1 MDEAETRRVLDEA
14 VGIAKRQPGG
24 TLATVHAEDGTPYVS
39 FVLFHLRDDGS
50 VLFGSGNSPQHTRNM
65 QSTPE
70 VSFLVDNREVIGAA
84 HPDMNAFE
92 RVIIVGHVEAVGVD
106 SPEYA
111 GYLRELETKH
121 QYAKV
126 MTEMGKM
133 YRIRPRRIILMKGLE
148 PERHVVNFERP
159 D

>member
-1 MDEAETRRVLDEA
+1 MDEA
-14 VGIAKRQPGG
+14 VGIARQQPGG

-70 VSFLVDNREVIGAA
+70 VSLLVDNRDVISTA
-84 HPDMNAFE
+84 PSNIEAFE
-92 RVIIVGHVEAVGVD
+92 RVIIVGHVEAVPTD
-106 SPEYA
+106 SLEYP
-111 GYLRELETKH
+111 GYLHELETKH
-121 QYAKV
+121 QYARV
-126 MTEMGKM
+126 MAETGKM

-148 PERHVVNFERP
+148 PERHVVNFERS